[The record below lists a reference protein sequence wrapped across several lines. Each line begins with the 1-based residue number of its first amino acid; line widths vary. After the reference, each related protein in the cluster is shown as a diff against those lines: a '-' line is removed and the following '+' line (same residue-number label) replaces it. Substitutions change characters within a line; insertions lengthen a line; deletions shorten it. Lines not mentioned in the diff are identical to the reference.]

1 MTSPY
6 GFSMMPLENRR
17 EVLVRLAVEAERA
30 GHAAFYLPET
40 WAYDTSVLLGE
51 VAARTER
58 IELGTGVLGVW
69 NRSAATIAMAA
80 STLDAIS
87 GGRFALGLGAST
99 AQLVEGLHDVR
110 YAAPVERMRRVL
122 TQVRALL
129 KGERVPLAPDAS
141 ARPLR
146 LNLPPAPRVPI
157 YLAGLSPETVRLAGE
172 LADGWMPFLYPRSRL
187 REGMTLLREG
197 RARAT
202 EARDLPR
209 IVPSL
214 PTVIA
219 ADAGEARKGAA
230 WFVAFYL
237 TSMGPFYPRI
247 ISRLGFEREVQAVIA
262 ANTTRGSAVVPP
274 EAEVL
279 LDELTVYGTPDAA
292 RERLSRWQQAGAEL
306 PILLLPPQLEP
317 AQIDFVLSALA

>member
-1 MTSPY
+1 MTAPL
-6 GFSMMPLENRR
+6 GFSLMPLENRR

-30 GHAAFYLPET
+30 GHGAFYLPET
-40 WAYDTSVLLGE
+40 WAHDTTVLLAE
-51 VAARTER
+51 VAARTSR

-80 STLDAIS
+80 STLDSIS

-99 AQLVEGLHDVR
+99 AQLVEGLHDVP
-110 YAAPVERMRRVL
+110 YSAPVDRMRRVL

-129 KGERVPLAPDAS
+129 KGERVPLAPGTA
-141 ARPLR
+141 ARALR

-157 YLAGLSPETVRLAGE
+157 HLAGLSPETVRLAGE

-187 REGMTLLREG
+187 HEGTALLREG
-197 RARAT
+197 RARAGAPA
-202 EARDLPR
+202 ELPR
-209 IVPSL
+209 I
-214 PTVIA
+214 PTVVA
-219 ADAGEARKGAA
+219 ADGAEARTGAA

-237 TSMGPFYPRI
+237 TSMGPFYPRT
-247 ISRLGFEREVQAVIA
+247 ISRLGFEREVQAVTA
-262 ANTTRGSAVVPP
+262 ANATRGSAVVPQ

-279 LDELTVYGTPDAA
+279 LEELTVYGTPDEA
-292 RERLSRWQQAGAEL
+292 RARLARWRQAGAEL

-317 AQIDFVLSALA
+317 AQIDFTLSALS

>member
-1 MTSPY
+1 VTAPL
-6 GFSMMPLENRR
+6 GFSLMPLENRH

-30 GHAAFYLPET
+30 GHSAFYLPET
-40 WAYDTSVLLGE
+40 WAHDTTVLLGE
-51 VAARTER
+51 AAARTKQ

-80 STLDAIS
+80 STLDTIS

-99 AQLVEGLHDVR
+99 AQLVEGLHDVP

-129 KGERVPLAPDAS
+129 KGERVPLAPGAG
-141 ARPLR
+141 ARALR

-157 YLAGLSPETVRLAGE
+157 NLAGLSPETVKLAGE

-187 REGMTLLREG
+187 RDGEALLREG
-197 RARAT
+197 RARDGAPKS
-202 EARDLPR
+202 APR
-209 IVPSL
+209 ILPSI
-214 PTVIA
+214 PTVVA
-219 ADAGEARKGAA
+219 ADGAEARKGAA

-237 TSMGPFYPRI
+237 TSMGPFYPRT
-247 ISRLGFEREVQAVIA
+247 ISRLGFEREVQAVVA

-274 EAEVL
+274 EAEAL
-279 LDELTVYGTPDAA
+279 LEELTVYGTPDEA
-292 RERLSRWQQAGAEL
+292 RERLARWRKAGAEL

-317 AQIDFVLSALA
+317 AQIDFTLSALG